1 MVTGGI
7 VIVYFLLM
15 IIILL
20 SLLFAHMLGV
30 ASMGIYLV
38 AIFCTVGGFLV
49 GIFIDC
55 LEDFNGN

>member
-1 MVTGGI
+1 M
-7 VIVYFLLM
+7 IVYFLLM